1 MSDLKEGYIRYSNA
15 EEREAAIMQA
25 ESLGF
30 TEWYRNKDCR
40 HGHDAIFIHIEDMT
54 WHDTKYD
61 ESKDIPLQTKH
72 HHKVIEPKVY
82 LENVEEMVDNHFMF
96 LKDKYT
102 KTESDDGT
110 VTLKPKNKVKVWITT
125 WGNEFKRIEVFK
137 SFNKEHYD
145 RVLNNNHKFKWT
157 LLETIEREYEI

>member
-15 EEREAAIMQA
+15 EERQLAIKQA

-30 TEWYRNKDCR
+30 TEWYRNKDCKY
-40 HGHDAIFIHIEDMT
+40 GHDAIFIHIEDMT

-61 ESKDIPLQTKH
+61 ESKGIPLQTKH
-72 HHKVIEPKVY
+72 HHKVIEPKVD

-110 VTLKPKNKVKVWITT
+110 ITLKPNKKVKVWI
-125 WGNEFKRIEVFK
+125 EVFK
-137 SFNKEHYD
+137 TETDCIDSIVHLSEMELKESIKNAKD
-145 RVLNNNHKFKWT
+145 WGTT